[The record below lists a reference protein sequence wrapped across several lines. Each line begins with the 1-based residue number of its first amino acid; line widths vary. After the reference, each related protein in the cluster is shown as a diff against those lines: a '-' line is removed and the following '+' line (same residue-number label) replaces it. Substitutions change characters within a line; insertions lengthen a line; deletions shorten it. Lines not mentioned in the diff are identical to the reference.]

1 MAIKINGIIQIPN
14 TLGSAGQVLTVNSGA
29 TAGEWATS
37 ASTLDGLSDVSTSG
51 VTSGQVLKY
60 NGTNWTPASDNT
72 ASAGGGITTGKAIAM
87 AMVFG

>member
-37 ASTLDGLSDVSTSG
+37 ASTLDGLTLAHQELPVDR
-51 VTSGQVLKY
+51 
-60 NGTNWTPASDNT
+60 
-72 ASAGGGITTGKAIAM
+72 
-87 AMVFG
+87 F